1 MTTNSG
7 PSLKDTQGAL
17 PTQTSLSAETGQEKS
32 GEICNA
38 TEAQPG
44 ENQKTVLFDRQSN
57 WDCGEMLT
65 GVAGHFS
72 ATHKSPEGKW
82 HGHTWYVKA
91 WFRNKHRLDARVMQA
106 SLNTMLARYDHS
118 ELPDN
123 LAWGEDIARE
133 IATLVN
139 CVEVEVSRPAEG
151 IYANWKWNNS

>member
-7 PSLKDTQGAL
+7 PSPKDMQDASL
-17 PTQTSLSAETGQEKS
+17 MQTNLSKETGQEKHKETCS
-32 GEICNA
+32 
-38 TEAQPG
+38 EAEARP
-44 ENQKTVLFDRQSN
+44 EKTTSSFSKSQSS

-65 GVAGHFS
+65 GVSGHFS
-72 ATHKSPEGKW
+72 AAHKSPEGQW

-91 WFRNKHRLDARVMQA
+91 WFRNKHRLDARIMQA

-118 ELPDN
+118 ELPEH

-151 IYANWKWNNS
+151 IYANWKWNN

>member
-1 MTTNSG
+1 MTINSG
-7 PSLKDTQGAL
+7 PSLTDTQDAL
-17 PTQTSLSAETGQEKS
+17 PTQTSLSKETGQEKS
-32 GEICNA
+32 LETSSE

-44 ENQKTVLFDRQSN
+44 ESPQAILFDRQSN

-65 GVAGHFS
+65 GVSGHFS

-91 WFRNKHRLDARVMQA
+91 WFRNNHRLDARVMQA

-118 ELPDN
+118 ELPED

-133 IATLVN
+133 IATLIN

-151 IYANWKWNNS
+151 IYANWKWDKP

>member
-7 PSLKDTQGAL
+7 PSPIDMQDGL
-17 PTQTSLSAETGQEKS
+17 PTQTNWSEEIGQAKYKDTCSE
-32 GEICNA
+32 A
-38 TEAQPG
+38 EAQR
-44 ENQKTVLFDRQSN
+44 ETTTSSNKSQSS
-57 WDCGEMLT
+57 WDYGEMLT
-65 GVAGHFS
+65 GVSGHFS
-72 ATHKSPEGKW
+72 AAHKSPEGQW

-106 SLNTMLARYDHS
+106 ALNTMLARYDHS
-118 ELPDN
+118 ELPEH

-151 IYANWKWNNS
+151 VYANWKWNN